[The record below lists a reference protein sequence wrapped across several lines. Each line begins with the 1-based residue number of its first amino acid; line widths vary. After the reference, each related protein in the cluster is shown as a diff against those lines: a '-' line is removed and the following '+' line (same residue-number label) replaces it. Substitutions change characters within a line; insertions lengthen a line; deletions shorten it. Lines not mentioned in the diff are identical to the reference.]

1 MLGTSDVWLTIHLSQ
16 QTSEPAYYILDWRIS
31 RPFHFGNFCAVQY
44 IALIHYLKFAF
55 RAQTEMWNTLKWKK
69 FKKTRKPTFHSP
81 LNQCFSP
88 SHFFNFDTIFPA
100 TRLDSILLG
109 FEASF
114 ACKEPFRPKRVII
127 PCQEQMRSLSF
138 MPEPFSWQRILRK
151 YPCRLPL
158 LLHDFFLA
166 TK

>member
-1 MLGTSDVWLTIHLSQ
+1 MRKVEIFIQLASYIQTDCRTQIGFWLWNQEPSIWVTDIYCNIHGEVL
-16 QTSEPAYYILDWRIS
+16 LLVVKCKIS
-31 RPFHFGNFCAVQY
+31 CIRKNLRKERK
-44 IALIHYLKFAF
+44 LI
-55 RAQTEMWNTLKWKK
+55 
-69 FKKTRKPTFHSP
+69 FHSP

-88 SHFFNFDTIFPA
+88 IHFFNFDTIFPA

-138 MPEPFSWQRILRK
+138 MPEPFSWQRILRN
-151 YPCRLPL
+151 YPCACRLPATAWI
-158 LLHDFFLA
+158 FFA

>member
-1 MLGTSDVWLTIHLSQ
+1 MLLELKLKC
-16 QTSEPAYYILDWRIS
+16 EIS
-31 RPFHFGNFCAVQY
+31 W
-44 IALIHYLKFAF
+44 I
-55 RAQTEMWNTLKWKK
+55 EKK
-69 FKKTRKPTFHSP
+69 LKKTRKPTFHSP

-88 SHFFNFDTIFPA
+88 IHFFNFDTIFPA

-109 FEASF
+109 FEAGF

-138 MPEPFSWQRILRK
+138 MPEPFSWQRILRN

-158 LLHDFFLA
+158 RYHPRFFDQGRHQTTSSYIEKKHFSLNDVIVRP
-166 TK
+166 TKIMNRVDKNWTRS